1 MQAPKFVAKHLLHC
15 RKWSLRPSAPRAAE
29 SAASTVVDEQ
39 SLNERRS
46 SAAQAASTPDSTHHK
61 EVRGATET
69 ARATYN
75 IVFVT
80 AEASLPY
87 QCACIGYPSTEG
99 ILQT

>member
-1 MQAPKFVAKHLLHC
+1 MQAPKSIAKHLLHC

-80 AEASLPY
+80 AEVSLTVNVH
-87 QCACIGYPSTEG
+87 A
-99 ILQT
+99 